1 MGHRSSRCAPM
12 MRVNFAGPKELVG
25 QFARVS
31 VTEGHLWGF
40 MAEWTGRVSSTS
52 FEVKVISKKH

>member
-1 MGHRSSRCAPM
+1 
-12 MRVNFAGPKELVG
+12 MRQHSAEAAG

-40 MAEWTGRVSSTS
+40 TGEWTGRVSPTS
-52 FEVKVISKKH
+52 FEGEAIG